1 MGEHNLI
8 GRSVLVYNR
17 HRNAGGADAGQPEA
31 GIIVRVHDERT
42 VNIGGFDKFGMPFSM
57 HEVQFAPSITTA
69 VDTKQAYARLVGTLD
84 NDNNQGQGQ
93 QSGRYSEQRDQ
104 QSGSRSYVE

>member
-8 GRSVLVYNR
+8 GRTVLVYNR
-17 HRNAGGADAGQPEA
+17 HRNAGGDDANQPEA

-57 HEVQFAPSITTA
+57 HSVQFAPSIQTPVRA
-69 VDTKQAYARLVGTLD
+69 NEAYARLVGTLE
-84 NDNNQGQGQ
+84 GEGQ
-93 QSGRYSEQRDQ
+93 QSSTRGYGTERDQ
-104 QSGSRSYVE
+104 QGSGRSYVE